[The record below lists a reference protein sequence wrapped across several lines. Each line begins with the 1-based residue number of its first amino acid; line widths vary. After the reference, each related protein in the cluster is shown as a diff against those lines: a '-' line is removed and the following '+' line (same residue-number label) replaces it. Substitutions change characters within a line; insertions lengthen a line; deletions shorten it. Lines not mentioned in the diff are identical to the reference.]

1 MPSLR
6 LQRTLLLA
14 LLALAGLLPL
24 PDTNSAH
31 AQAST
36 TFRSNTAI
44 SAQQFRGTTGNIARR
59 TVDERLQTTVVSANH
74 RLQAFVSARFRFDHA
89 AAATPDWP
97 LGDERQLEPSLESA
111 WLTWRPLQAISLRT
125 GRQDLLDSH
134 LPARIDGARL
144 DLELP
149 AHLRL
154 SLVAGLRTDSL
165 RRRVDDPAFD
175 LDHDPETS
183 AQAGAGNLLA
193 EVQLAWTR
201 PLAAMQLTVRDE
213 RAVRDDLLFGRRIG
227 ANLRLGRLAAPHI
240 NTLYRHHLLL
250 QVPEKAQLSALVPL
264 KTGRRLELGAALDR
278 VILPFDSPFIIFG
291 TGASADA
298 FAALDLRSEAGHRFA
313 GALVARTTTTDP
325 TALPWRGDARALL
338 GARTSASGNALQN
351 RMVWDTTAQFFAA
364 PDGVHQRVQLGGGTA
379 WALRRGP
386 DLQARIQAQYAF
398 DDRAGLTRRQW
409 GLWSLAGARF
419 RISDFMRVDVVAQAG
434 VDNGARVA
442 IRSLVLADILLPGYQ
457 P

>member
-6 LQRTLLLA
+6 LQRTLLFA
-14 LLALAGLLPL
+14 LLALGGLLPL
-24 PDTNSAH
+24 TGKNTAH

-36 TFRSNTAI
+36 SFRSNTAI
-44 SAQQFRGTTGNIARR
+44 SAQQFRGTTGTVARR
-59 TVDERLQTTVVSANH
+59 TVDERLQTTVLSANQ
-74 RLQAFVSARFRFDHA
+74 RLQALVSARFRFDHA
-89 AAATPDWP
+89 ADATPDWP
-97 LGDERQLEPSLESA
+97 LGAERQLEPSLESS
-111 WLTWRPLQAISLRT
+111 WLEWRPLQAVTLRA
-125 GRQDLLDSH
+125 GRQDLLDSQ

-144 DLELP
+144 DLDLP
-149 AHLRL
+149 AHLQL
-154 SLVAGLRTDSL
+154 TLVAGLRTDSL
-165 RRRVDDPAFD
+165 RRRIDDPAFD
-175 LDHDPETS
+175 LDHDPATS
-183 AQAGAGNLLA
+183 AQQGAGNLLA

-201 PLAAMQLTVRDE
+201 PLAAFQMVVRDE

-227 ANLRLGRLAAPHI
+227 ANLRLGRLRAPHV

-250 QVPEKAQLSALVPL
+250 HIPEKAHLSAVVPL
-264 KTGRRLELGAALDR
+264 HPRRRLELGAGLDR

-291 TGASADA
+291 SGASADA
-298 FAALDLRSEAGHRFA
+298 FAALDVRSAAGHRFA
-313 GALVARTTTTDP
+313 ATLLARTTTTDP
-325 TALPWRGDARALL
+325 TAVPWRGDARVLL
-338 GARTSASGNALQN
+338 GARSSASGSALQN

-386 DLQARIQAQYAF
+386 DLQARLQVQYAF

-434 VDNGARVA
+434 VDTGPRVNV
-442 IRSLVLADILLPGYQ
+442 RSLVLADILLPGYR